1 MVAIFTIKMWRITEY
16 LDKEPHEPDR
26 LIAKIIAAERSDGN
40 PTPEEEM
47 KRRILNQL
55 KELINEGKIE
65 IKEGKLSAI

>member
-1 MVAIFTIKMWRITEY
+1 MTEIFTIKAWRIIEY

-26 LIAKIIAAERSDGN
+26 LIAKIIAAERSNGN

-65 IKEGKLSAI
+65 MKDGKLSTI